1 MHYITVGDVFFL
13 KKKRKERSRQTGLRE
28 NREAFFFFF
37 PFSRRKTNLTT
48 KPNREGRGQKKKK
61 SCLQMLSESEQ
72 TRSMSQTQPGPLF
85 PFLWPQQWDQ
95 SRMSRPPTGINRSAA
110 LRRRE
115 GDSHWGHTSQEVH
128 GVPESQGGRVKGSQ
142 EGLDRE
148 LDIINSYAGAAL
160 YHC

>member
-1 MHYITVGDVFFL
+1 MHYITVGDVFF
-13 KKKRKERSRQTGLRE
+13 KKRKERSRQTGLRE
-28 NREAFFFFF
+28 NREAFFFLS
-37 PFSRRKTNLTT
+37 PFEAKNKPDNKTQQ
-48 KPNREGRGQKKKK
+48 RGTGSKEKKK

-115 GDSHWGHTSQEVH
+115 GDSHWGHTSQEVR
-128 GVPESQGGRVKGSQ
+128 GVPESQESRVKGSQ